1 MYFLEKFKTLD
12 FKDRDCQKRLVNTF
26 VNAIFV
32 YDDHIKLTFNFS
44 DNPGNTVTLGDLDKV
59 EAGSEFVRCALCP
72 VLQKVGKLSNRSF
85 PAFCFIYS

>member
-1 MYFLEKFKTLD
+1 MD

-44 DNPGNTVTLGDLDKV
+44 DNPGNTVTLGELDKV
-59 EAGSEFVRCALCP
+59 EAGAEFVRCALCP
-72 VLQKVGKLSNRSF
+72 AQARTVELMWFGKVFMLNVKIPEEL
-85 PAFCFIYS
+85 